1 MVVALNPRI
10 MMNTHTLLALV
21 SFVGVSFAASNALA
35 SCGVGDSDAKLA
47 AHSEQGCPISCE
59 KDCCADTGHA
69 LTGKVVSINADR
81 HMVVVKHEEID
92 GVMGAM
98 TMGFA
103 VPEDYNLANLKKGD
117 QINARLVRDDN
128 GYMIKFITV
137 VAPEA

>member
-1 MVVALNPRI
+1 
-10 MMNTHTLLALV
+10 MMKTHTLLALV
-21 SFVGVSFAASNALA
+21 SIVGVSFAASNALA
-35 SCGVGDSDAKLA
+35 HCGSCGVGDSDAKQA
-47 AHSEQGCPISCE
+47 AHSEHNCPVSCE
-59 KDCCADTGHA
+59 KDCCADSGHA
-69 LTGKVVSINADR
+69 LTGKVVSIKADR

-92 GVMGAM
+92 GVMAAM

-117 QINARLVRDDN
+117 QINARMVSDDN